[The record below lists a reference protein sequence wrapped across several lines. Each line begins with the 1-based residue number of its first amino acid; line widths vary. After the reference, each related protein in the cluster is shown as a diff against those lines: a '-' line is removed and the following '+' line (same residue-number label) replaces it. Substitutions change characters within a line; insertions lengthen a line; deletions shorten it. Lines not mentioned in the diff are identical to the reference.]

1 MAGFGRY
8 DVNEFMEE
16 CVMLGIRLIAHKGY
30 KVGICLGDNKMVD
43 VQQLGQTE

>member
-1 MAGFGRY
+1 MPGFWRY

-16 CVMLGIRLIAHKGY
+16 CVMLGIRLVAHKWY
-30 KVGICLGDNKMVD
+30 EVGICLWDNEMVD